1 MPISSGSLCRIASP
15 GSHSNGMER
24 NMKSASYKRGKTKMV
39 ELLAAAAIGAGMTTF
54 FYAVYL
60 VREAIVRGVDD
71 LDDIDWMQ

>member
-1 MPISSGSLCRIASP
+1 
-15 GSHSNGMER
+15 
-24 NMKSASYKRGKTKMV
+24 MV